1 MMARMDDFEHF
12 IKGLGPHAK
21 HYTPEQLKQLH
32 VEVRKLAEI
41 LLEGYRARTAA
52 KKIRRSPQPVLDDS
66 DHDRTIESV
75 LTERVDG
82 PKSQQAQDS

>member
-12 IKGLGPHAK
+12 VKGLGPHAK
-21 HYTPEQLKQLH
+21 HYTPEQLQQLH

-41 LLEGYRARTAA
+41 LLERYRAKIAA
-52 KKIRRSPQPVLDDS
+52 KKTWRSPQPVLDDS

-82 PKSQQAQDS
+82 PDPPHAHDP

>member
-1 MMARMDDFEHF
+1 MATMDDLEHF

-41 LLEGYRARTAA
+41 LLERYRARIAV
-52 KKIRRSPQPVLDDS
+52 KKRQRSPQPNLDGS
-66 DHDRTIESV
+66 DDDRTIESV

-82 PKSQQAQDS
+82 PDPPQAQDS